1 MKMTKQRLM
10 GFALVAISVLLL
22 LLASTGETLEERD
35 ATAVLIMILPL
46 GLYMTATK
54 NYMLY
59 DGEEP
64 VIEEED
70 EETERSYKLWQEENE
85 L

>member
-10 GFALVAISVLLL
+10 GFALVAISILLL

-35 ATAVLIMILPL
+35 ATAVLIIILPL
-46 GLYMTATK
+46 GLYMTVTK

-59 DGEEP
+59 DGEKP
-64 VIEEED
+64 VIEEE
-70 EETERSYKLWQEENE
+70 NE
-85 L
+85 

>member
-1 MKMTKQRLM
+1 MILFSVRSKSNK
-10 GFALVAISVLLL
+10 GEALVAISILLL

-35 ATAVLIMILPL
+35 ATAVLIIILPL
-46 GLYMTATK
+46 GLYMTVTK

-64 VIEEED
+64 VIEEE
-70 EETERSYKLWQEENE
+70 NE
-85 L
+85 

>member
-10 GFALVAISVLLL
+10 GFALVAVSILLL

-35 ATAVLIMILPL
+35 ATAVLIIILPL
-46 GLYMTATK
+46 GLYMTVTK

-70 EETERSYKLWQEENE
+70 E
-85 L
+85 

>member
-1 MKMTKQRLM
+1 MKMIKQRLM

-70 EETERSYKLWQEENE
+70 E
-85 L
+85 

>member
-10 GFALVAISVLLL
+10 SFALVAISILLL

-35 ATAVLIMILPL
+35 ATAVLIIILPL
-46 GLYMTATK
+46 GLYMTVTK

-64 VIEEED
+64 VIEEE
-70 EETERSYKLWQEENE
+70 NE
-85 L
+85 

>member
-10 GFALVAISVLLL
+10 GFALVAISILLL

-35 ATAVLIMILPL
+35 ATAVLIIILPL
-46 GLYMTATK
+46 GLYMTVTK

-59 DGEEP
+59 DGEDP
-64 VIEEED
+64 VIEEEND
-70 EETERSYKLWQEENE
+70 
-85 L
+85 

>member
-10 GFALVAISVLLL
+10 GFALVAISILLL

-35 ATAVLIMILPL
+35 ATAVLIIILPL
-46 GLYMTATK
+46 GLYMIVTK

-64 VIEEED
+64 VIEEE
-70 EETERSYKLWQEENE
+70 NE
-85 L
+85 

>member
-10 GFALVAISVLLL
+10 GFALVAISILLL

-35 ATAVLIMILPL
+35 ATAVLIIILPL
-46 GLYMTATK
+46 GLYMTVTK

-64 VIEEED
+64 VIEEEND
-70 EETERSYKLWQEENE
+70 
-85 L
+85 

>member
-10 GFALVAISVLLL
+10 GFALVAISILLL

-35 ATAVLIMILPL
+35 ATAVLIIILPL
-46 GLYMTATK
+46 GLYMTVTK

-64 VIEEED
+64 VIEEE
-70 EETERSYKLWQEENE
+70 NE
-85 L
+85 

>member
-10 GFALVAISVLLL
+10 GFALVAISILLL

-70 EETERSYKLWQEENE
+70 E
-85 L
+85 

>member
-46 GLYMTATK
+46 GLYMTATM

-59 DGEEP
+59 DGDEP

-70 EETERSYKLWQEENE
+70 E
-85 L
+85 

>member
-10 GFALVAISVLLL
+10 GFALVVISILLL

-35 ATAVLIMILPL
+35 ATAVLIIILPL
-46 GLYMTATK
+46 GLYMTVTK

-59 DGEEP
+59 DGEKP
-64 VIEEED
+64 VIEEE
-70 EETERSYKLWQEENE
+70 NE
-85 L
+85 

>member
-10 GFALVAISVLLL
+10 GFALVAISILLL

-35 ATAVLIMILPL
+35 ATAVLIIILPL
-46 GLYMTATK
+46 GLYMTVTK

-70 EETERSYKLWQEENE
+70 E
-85 L
+85 

>member
-10 GFALVAISVLLL
+10 GFALVAISILLL

-35 ATAVLIMILPL
+35 ATAVLIIILPL
-46 GLYMTATK
+46 GLYMTVAK

-64 VIEEED
+64 VIEEE
-70 EETERSYKLWQEENE
+70 NE
-85 L
+85 

>member
-10 GFALVAISVLLL
+10 GFALVAISILLL

-64 VIEEED
+64 VIEEE
-70 EETERSYKLWQEENE
+70 NE
-85 L
+85 

>member
-1 MKMTKQRLM
+1 M

-70 EETERSYKLWQEENE
+70 E
-85 L
+85 

>member
-1 MKMTKQRLM
+1 MKMTKQRFM

-70 EETERSYKLWQEENE
+70 E
-85 L
+85 

>member
-10 GFALVAISVLLL
+10 GFALVAVSVLLL

-70 EETERSYKLWQEENE
+70 E
-85 L
+85 

>member
-70 EETERSYKLWQEENE
+70 E
-85 L
+85 

>member
-10 GFALVAISVLLL
+10 GFALVAISILLL
-22 LLASTGETLEERD
+22 LLA
-35 ATAVLIMILPL
+35 APAVLIIILPL
-46 GLYMTATK
+46 GLYMTVTK

-64 VIEEED
+64 VIEEE
-70 EETERSYKLWQEENE
+70 NE
-85 L
+85 